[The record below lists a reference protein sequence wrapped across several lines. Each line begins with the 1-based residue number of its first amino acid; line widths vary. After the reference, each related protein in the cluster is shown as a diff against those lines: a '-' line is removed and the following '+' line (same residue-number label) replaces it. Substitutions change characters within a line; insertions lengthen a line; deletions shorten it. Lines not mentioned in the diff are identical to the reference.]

1 MFKSVF
7 HLNQNILPA
16 ARLGSQLTFEKRIY
30 NEEKLKMSG
39 SDTEDSDFASI
50 FGGDVTQASRI
61 PEDLRPIL
69 LERWNKIRHELDA
82 SRPSVAPDDSGEKAT
97 SDPSMAI

>member
-1 MFKSVF
+1 
-7 HLNQNILPA
+7 
-16 ARLGSQLTFEKRIY
+16 
-30 NEEKLKMSG
+30 MSG

-50 FGGDVTQASRI
+50 FGGDVAQASRI

-69 LERWNKIRHELDA
+69 LERWNRIRHELDA

-97 SDPSMAI
+97 SDPSTTFLITFANVRRIGTNSYFIFQLQECKNLSQKTKL

>member
-1 MFKSVF
+1 
-7 HLNQNILPA
+7 
-16 ARLGSQLTFEKRIY
+16 
-30 NEEKLKMSG
+30 MSG

-50 FGGDVTQASRI
+50 FGGDVAQASRI

-97 SDPSMAI
+97 SDPSTTFLITFPDVR

>member
-1 MFKSVF
+1 
-7 HLNQNILPA
+7 
-16 ARLGSQLTFEKRIY
+16 
-30 NEEKLKMSG
+30 MSG

-50 FGGDVTQASRI
+50 FGGDVAQASRI

-97 SDPSMAI
+97 SDPSTTFLITFHFIS